1 MTAHDALRRW
11 VRASS
16 LGWLLGI
23 PFIVLLA
30 LAGEAVGIGGAQA
43 LVGAGMGLGVGLLQS
58 RALQPLLGRRAP
70 WLVATTVGLTLPFLA
85 ADIARMAE
93 WPFRY
98 SLAGCVVAGGVLAGL
113 AQAALLRPRVPRA
126 GAWILASVLG
136 WSLAGGTAYVSDV
149 LFKHRPIGG
158 IPGALLF
165 LAIVAAGGLV
175 LGYITGAC
183 LVWLLRGSRPGL
195 AQGSM
200 PSA

>member
-1 MTAHDALRRW
+1 MTADNALRRW

-23 PFIVLLA
+23 PLIVVLA
-30 LAGEAVGIGGAQA
+30 LAGGAVGIGGAQA

-85 ADIARMAE
+85 ADLARLAE

-98 SLAGCVVAGGVLAGL
+98 SLAGCVVAGGVLAGV
-113 AQAALLRPRVPRA
+113 AQAALLRPRLPRT
-126 GAWILASVLG
+126 GVWVLASVLG
-136 WSLAGGTAYVSDV
+136 WSLAGGTAYASDL
-149 LFKHRPIGG
+149 LFKHRPIPG
-158 IPGALLF
+158 ILGALLF
-165 LAIVAAGGLV
+165 LVIVAAGGLV

-183 LVWLLRGSRPGL
+183 LAWMLRG
-195 AQGSM
+195 GSTRLTM
-200 PSA
+200 SGDLS